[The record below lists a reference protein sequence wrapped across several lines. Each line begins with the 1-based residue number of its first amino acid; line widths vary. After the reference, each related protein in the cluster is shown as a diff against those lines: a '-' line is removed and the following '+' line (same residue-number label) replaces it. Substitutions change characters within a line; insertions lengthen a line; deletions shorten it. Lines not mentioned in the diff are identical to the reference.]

1 MHRIVQWGTGF
12 IGVVATKAI
21 LDHPDMELVGCH
33 AFSQDKIGQD
43 VGTLVG
49 RPPIGVTATGTVEEI
64 IELKPDCVLYM
75 PIQWDVDAMVALL
88 EAGIN
93 IVSTANFITG
103 ASYGEAERARIEAAA
118 VKGGVTVYGSG
129 INPGFANALGLM
141 ATAVCKRVDRV
152 SVLES
157 VDATPYASPDSWHSL
172 GFGGPVHDGLP
183 AIVKERSLVFI
194 DAVELMAK
202 ALRVTIDDI
211 AFSVEFGLADHDL
224 ALGYMDIPAGTICG
238 VKMVYSGVIKGRNA
252 IELGLMWRLGDAMTP
267 DWRPEEGYIVEVD
280 GDPSVR
286 CTYMVTGEGALNGLS
301 TAMPAVNSIPAVVAA
316 RSGIVDVNELPMI
329 IAVGAVA

>member
-12 IGVVATKAI
+12 IGVVATQAI
-21 LDHPDMELVGCH
+21 LDHSDLELVGCH

-49 RPPIGVTATGTVEEI
+49 RPATGVIATGTVDEVI
-64 IELKPDCVLYM
+64 ALKPDCVLYM

-103 ASYGEAERARIEAAA
+103 ASYGEVDRARIEAAA
-118 VKGGVTVYGSG
+118 IKGGATAYGTG

-141 ATAVCKRVDRV
+141 ATAVCKRVDKV

-157 VDATPYASPDSWHSL
+157 VDATPYASPDSWLSL

-202 ALRVTIDDI
+202 ALRVTIEDI
-211 AFSVEFGLADHDL
+211 GFSVEFGLANRDL
-224 ALGYMDIPAGTICG
+224 ALGYMDIPTGTICG
-238 VKMVYSGVIKGRNA
+238 VKMLYSGVVQGRNV

-267 DWRPEEGYIVEVD
+267 DWKAEEGYIIDVH
-280 GDPSVR
+280 GDPSVH
-286 CTYMVTGEGALNGLS
+286 CSFMVTGEGSTNGTS
-301 TAMPAVNSIPAVVAA
+301 TAMPAVHSIPSVIAA
-316 RSGIVDVNELPMI
+316 PPGIADVHDLPMI
-329 IAVGAVA
+329 VAVGAIA